1 MSYRPSVADPDVWMK
16 SAVKPNGEKYYEY
29 ALAYVDD
36 ILTIGMEPEH
46 TMNQIQEKFKL
57 KNDKVAPPDDYLG
70 AVLKLVKN
78 DRGEFVWS
86 QSSDKYVKASVE
98 NVEAKLKSLKKGLR
112 TRKQSTTPFIS
123 TYKPELDVSPELKH
137 EGHRYYQEL
146 IGVLRWAIELG
157 RLDILLEVSLLSAF
171 LACPRVGHLDAVL
184 QIFSYLK
191 WNPKRKLLLDG
202 SYPRI
207 KNYFPKDD
215 WFDFYRDAKEAV
227 PPNAPKPRGKP
238 VSTHCFVDAG
248 HAGDKTTRR
257 SQTGVL
263 IFLNRAPVVW
273 YSKRSNTVETS
284 SFGAEIVSVK
294 TATEMVISLRYKLR
308 MFGVPLEG
316 PTDMYC
322 DNQAV
327 VLNCTTPESQL
338 KKKHHSV
345 AYHFNRQAVA
355 TGTIRLAHE
364 LGETNLADLFTKV
377 LGVIRRNKLLD
388 AFMF

>member
-1 MSYRPSVADPDVWMK
+1 VLH
-16 SAVKPNGEKYYEY
+16 
-29 ALAYVDD
+29 AL
-36 ILTIGMEPEH
+36 
-46 TMNQIQEKFKL
+46 
-57 KNDKVAPPDDYLG
+57 
-70 AVLKLVKN
+70 
-78 DRGEFVWS
+78 WS
-86 QSSDKYVKASVE
+86 
-98 NVEAKLKSLKKGLR
+98 
-112 TRKQSTTPFIS
+112 
-123 TYKPELDVSPELKH
+123 KH
-137 EGHRYYQEL
+137 
-146 IGVLRWAIELG
+146 
-157 RLDILLEVSLLSAF
+157 
-171 LACPRVGHLDAVL
+171 
-184 QIFSYLK
+184 
-191 WNPKRKLLLDG
+191 
-202 SYPRI
+202 
-207 KNYFPKDD
+207 FPKYD
-215 WFDFYRDAKEAV
+215 WYDFYRDAKEAV
-227 PPNAPKPRGKP
+227 PPNAPKPKGKP

-273 YSKRSNTVETS
+273 YSKRTNTVENS

-355 TGTIRLAHE
+355 TGTIRIAHE
-364 LGETNLADLFTKV
+364 SGETNLADLFTKV
-377 LGVIRRNKLLD
+377 LGPIRRNKLLN